1 MELFSLEFF
10 TALGMIILIDLVLAG
25 DNAIV
30 IGMAARNVEKDKQ
43 KKVILWGTAG
53 AIIIRIAATLLIV
66 KLLDLPWLH
75 LIGGLLLVWIAI
87 KLLVDDSGHNITAKN
102 TMAAAIWTIIVAD
115 AAMGIDNVLAIAGAA
130 GGSFL
135 LVVLGL
141 IISIPIM
148 VWGSTLLIKW
158 MERFPI
164 IIYIGAGVIAWT
176 AANMITSEQFLA
188 EALFDEYVVLKWIT
202 VAVIVI
208 GVMVAGK
215 YINYSRKKK
224 RIRFQTDEVVL

>member
-30 IGMAARNVEKDKQ
+30 IGMAARNVEKSKQ
-43 KKVILWGTAG
+43 KKVIIWGTAG
-53 AIIIRIAATLLIV
+53 AIIIRIVATLLIV
-66 KLLDLPWLH
+66 KLLDIPWLH
-75 LIGGLLLVWIAI
+75 LIGGLLLVWIAV

-130 GGSFL
+130 SGSFI
-135 LVVLGL
+135 LVILGL

-176 AANMITSEQFLA
+176 AADMITSEQFLA
-188 EALFDEYVVLKWIT
+188 EALFNDYVVIKWLT

-208 GVMVAGK
+208 GVLATGK
-215 YINYSRKKK
+215 FIKQARRKK
-224 RIRFQTDEVVL
+224 RIRFQTDEVML

>member
-10 TALGMIILIDLVLAG
+10 AALGMIIVIDLVLAG

-53 AIIIRIAATLLIV
+53 AIIIRIAATLLVV
-66 KLLDLPWLH
+66 KLLNLPWLH
-75 LIGGLLLVWIAI
+75 LVGGLLLIWIAV
-87 KLLVDDSGHNITAKN
+87 KLLVEDSGHNIAAKS
-102 TMAAAIWTIIVAD
+102 TMTAAIWTIIIAD

-130 GGSFL
+130 NGSMA
-135 LVVLGL
+135 LVIIGL

-164 IIYIGAGVIAWT
+164 IIYLGAGVIAWT
-176 AANMITSEQFLA
+176 AANMITSERFLA
-188 EALFDEYVVLKWIT
+188 EAIFDEFVVLKWVVV
-202 VAVIVI
+202 VAVVI
-208 GVMVAGK
+208 AVMATGK
-215 YINYSRKKK
+215 FINYVRKKK
-224 RIRFQTDEVVL
+224 SIRFQADEVVL